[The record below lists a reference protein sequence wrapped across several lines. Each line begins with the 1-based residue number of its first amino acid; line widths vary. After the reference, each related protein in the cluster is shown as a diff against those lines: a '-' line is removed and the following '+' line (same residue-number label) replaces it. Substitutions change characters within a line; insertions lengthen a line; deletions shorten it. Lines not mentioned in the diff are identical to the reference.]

1 MIVLF
6 GNISFLSSIQNPRQM
21 EIKVALFEDNKKL
34 RESLEQLINS
44 SATML
49 CTGAFADAD
58 KLMHKM
64 QQAAPDVVMMDINMP
79 GVSGIEAVKMIKE
92 NFPGVHILMQ
102 TVFDDNDK
110 IFASICAGA
119 SGYMLKKTAPQKML
133 DAIQETHLGG
143 APMTPSV
150 AVKVLQ
156 MFRLQNKAE
165 KNEFIDLSE
174 REKEILGLLIKGKS
188 YKNIAS
194 VCFISID
201 TVSTHIRHIYEKLHV
216 HSKSEAVAK
225 AIFQKLI

>member
-1 MIVLF
+1 MV
-6 GNISFLSSIQNPRQM
+6 
-21 EIKVALFEDNKKL
+21 IKVALFEDNKKL

-44 SATML
+44 SKAMA

-58 KLMHKM
+58 KLIHKM
-64 QQAAPDVVMMDINMP
+64 QKANPDVVMMDINMP
-79 GVSGIEAVKMIKE
+79 GTSGIEAVMMISE
-92 NFPGVHILMQ
+92 NFPDVRILMQ
-102 TVFDDNDK
+102 TVFDENDK
-110 IFASICAGA
+110 IFAAICAGA
-119 SGYMLKKTAPQKML
+119 SGYMLKKTTPQKML
-133 DAIQETHLGG
+133 EAIQETYDGG

-156 MFRLQNKAE
+156 MFRLHSGIKQ
-165 KNEFIDLSE
+165 NEFIDLSE
-174 REKEILGLLIKGKS
+174 REKEILGLLVKGKS

-194 VCFISID
+194 SCFISID